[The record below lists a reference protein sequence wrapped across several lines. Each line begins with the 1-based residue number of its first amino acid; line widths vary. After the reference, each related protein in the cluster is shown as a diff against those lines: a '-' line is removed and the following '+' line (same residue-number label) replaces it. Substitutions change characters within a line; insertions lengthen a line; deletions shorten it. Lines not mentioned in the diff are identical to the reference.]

1 MIERLIEASIRNRFL
16 VLILAVA
23 LSIGGVYAVFDTPI
37 DAIPDLSENQVI
49 VFTDWMGRSP
59 REVEDQVTYPLSRK
73 LQGLA
78 GVKAVRSS
86 SEFNFSMITII
97 FHDNI
102 DFYFARQR
110 VTEKLGQAGA
120 YLPAGVVP
128 YLAPDATALGQV
140 FWYTVEVDPR
150 GGEGARERGGEKPQ
164 ATESSSRLSDSPSPP
179 RPLSP
184 SPAKLWALNKFYIAP
199 QLSSAAGVADVAIVG
214 GLPLEYQIDVRPESL
229 RAYGVTLG
237 ELYAAVAKSNVP
249 AGGGVIQKNNAE
261 YIVRGVGWITSLADI
276 ESTVIKEVNG
286 TPIFVSHVARVLL
299 GTQFRRS
306 VYEKDGNE
314 VTGGVVLMRHGQN
327 PLTVTERVKEKIQEL
342 QPGLP
347 AGVHIVPAYDRT
359 RLIHG
364 AIHTLTEV
372 MWHEMLIASLAILLI
387 LTHVRSVFVI
397 CVTLPLAV
405 LSSFLMM
412 WLLRRL
418 GIIDIQANIMSLAG
432 ITISIGILVDQA
444 IVMVENA
451 THTLKDHFG
460 DKPVSGDITELVI
473 PACRTVGR
481 PIFFSVLIMLLSFVP
496 VFMLSGREGKLFH
509 PLAFTKSF
517 ALIGVALI
525 SITVVPALIPTFLK
539 GRLRGEEE
547 NAIVRSFIHIY
558 KPLLTW
564 ALPRRNLVM
573 WGFAV
578 LLVLAAG
585 MFPLQAIVGMGAS
598 ENAWRTAFLVTF
610 GSVVSLTVLCTRG
623 FRWQVLSLATLFWI
637 GLWAYHFP
645 KIGVSFMP
653 ALDEGTLLDM
663 PISVPRASVTQAA
676 DDLKARDALLRG
688 FPEVES
694 VIGKAGR
701 ADTPTDPAP
710 LDMVE
715 TFVNFR
721 PKELWPKR
729 VLRFKQAAQQ
739 TEVVLKLLEARGFI
753 ASESRPSEPRPS
765 GSGSNDTESN
775 PLPHGRGSEERESLL
790 NDTTQHALERFDEAM
805 RELSLRRYREFEH
818 ELGPLLVRYVIDE
831 TIAQLRRAGDLPAT
845 TAVPSAATPV
855 ASAIPLRTRPTSTPD
870 LEWRESVFLRAPAL
884 PSVRLLSGLKNRGK
898 SVAARMAEPEHGG
911 RQVRE
916 DGLGSSQPS
925 QQGVVLG
932 DVLSDQLASRF
943 GRWLARNP
951 ALEDVQE
958 LTQAIARELQSQG
971 AIADVAE
978 ALRIKESMPL
988 TLWHQSLEALG
999 TEHRTFAGE
1008 MLKAVVAQRSK
1019 LWRER
1024 VALVNYELFDQAAPA
1039 FNWYVLEELAK
1050 AARAKGLTND
1060 AANGEEMEQFAER
1073 VLEAQLGRDVEHA
1086 ARLLAVP
1093 EGTGEPPV
1101 LRKFPALRDELA
1113 PPFAKT
1119 LFLWPRQ
1126 TGPKGDLVDDEMGR
1140 VLQVPGWSNIFT
1152 QPIINRIEMLSTG
1165 VRTDIGVKVFG
1176 PDLETIDNVCKQ
1188 IEAALKPLN
1197 GARDA
1202 IAAPVMGKGYLQID
1216 IKRPVAAR
1224 YGISVEDIQN
1234 EIEVALAGRVVTY
1247 TVEKRERFP
1256 VRIRYSR
1263 VSREDEEAIG
1273 KLLISPGSMPSN
1285 GSASTSMNGA
1295 SGGMSGNNS
1304 TSGSGNQNTATNST
1318 RTNSDNSYLAKTTAL
1333 DSAGHSATPQHALS
1347 GRSAIPLSA
1356 IADIQIVEGPAMIK
1370 SENGRLL
1377 NYVTLNVRGR
1387 DIVGFVDEAQRV
1399 VAEKVSLPE
1408 GVHIEWSGEFEHQ
1421 VRAARTLRFVFP
1433 VVIVLIFVIL
1443 YLTYH
1448 DLADAALM
1456 MLAVPEALSGGAFFM
1471 YFFPKIMQGWDA
1483 PPMDF
1488 SVAVWV
1494 GFIACFGMATETG
1507 IIMLVYLREAIE
1519 KRGGLEKIGSL
1530 EELRQ
1535 AVIEGAVHRL
1545 RPKLL
1550 TEGVAIIAIFPM
1562 VFARGVGGEILAPM
1576 ALPVLGGL
1584 LISDEVV
1591 DLFLPVRFYWVRRA
1605 RWLKLHQAKIEPSVS
1620 DPKSSE
1626 WNDSAKSTD
1635 NELLNGSTR

>member
-1 MIERLIEASIRNRFL
+1 MADRETGGEGVTMIERLIEASIRNRFL
-16 VLILAVA
+16 VLILTVA
-23 LSIGGVYAVFDTPI
+23 LSIGGLYAVFDTPI

-110 VTEKLGQAGA
+110 VTEKLGQAGT

-128 YLAPDATALGQV
+128 YLAPDATALGQI
-140 FWYTVEVDPR
+140 FWYTVEVDPHPEVKM
-150 GGEGARERGGEKPQ
+150 GSANAFAPHFP
-164 ATESSSRLSDSPSPP
+164 APSSTDPS
-179 RPLSP
+179 
-184 SPAKLWALNKFYIAP
+184 KLWALNKFYIAP
-199 QLSSAAGVADVAIVG
+199 QLNAAAGVADVAIVG
-214 GLPLEYQIDVRPESL
+214 GQPLEYQIDVQPDSL
-229 RAYGVTLG
+229 RDYGITLG
-237 ELYAAVAKSNVP
+237 ELYAAVARSNVP

-261 YIVRGVGWITSLADI
+261 YIVRGVGWIKGQADI

-286 TPIFVSHVARVLL
+286 TPIYVSNVARVLL

-314 VTGGVVLMRHGQN
+314 MTGGVVLMRHGQN

-347 AGVHIVPAYDRT
+347 EGVHIVPAYDRT

-364 AIHTLTEV
+364 AIHTLVEV
-372 MWHEMLIASLAILLI
+372 MWHEMLIASVAILLI

-397 CVTLPLAV
+397 CITLPLAV
-405 LSSFLMM
+405 LFSFLMT
-412 WLLRRL
+412 WLLRAFH
-418 GIIDIQANIMSLAG
+418 IIDIQANIMSLAG
-432 ITISIGILVDQA
+432 LTISIGILVDQA

-460 DKPVSGDITELVI
+460 DNKVTGDITELVI

-496 VFMLSGREGKLFH
+496 VFMLSGREGKYFH

-525 SITVVPALIPTFLK
+525 SVTVVPALIPTFLK

-610 GSVVSLTVLCTRG
+610 GLVVSLTVLFTRG
-623 FRWQVLSLATLFWI
+623 VKWQALSLATLFWI

-653 ALDEGTLLDM
+653 ALDEGTTLDM
-663 PISVPRASVTQAA
+663 PITVPRASITQSA
-676 DDLKARDALLRG
+676 DDLKARNALLRG

-729 VLRFKQAAQQ
+729 VLRFNEAAHQAG
-739 TEVVLKLLEARGFI
+739 VVLALLESRGFLQR
-753 ASESRPSEPRPS
+753 ATP
-765 GSGSNDTESN
+765 D
-775 PLPHGRGSEERESLL
+775 EERASLL
-790 NDTTQHALERFDEAM
+790 NDTTQHALERFDETL
-805 RELSLRRYREFEH
+805 RELSLRRYREFEQ
-818 ELGPLLVRYVIDE
+818 ELGPLLVRFTIDE
-831 TIAQLRRAGDLPAT
+831 TIARLRRAGDLK
-845 TAVPSAATPV
+845 
-855 ASAIPLRTRPTSTPD
+855 
-870 LEWRESVFLRAPAL
+870 EENWRA
-884 PSVRLLSGLKNRGK
+884 
-898 SVAARMAEPEHGG
+898 GG
-911 RQVRE
+911 RQAPDTNESETQPGVGAA
-916 DGLGSSQPS
+916 GLAE
-925 QQGVVLG
+925 
-932 DVLSDQLASRF
+932 QLAPRF

-951 ALEDVQE
+951 SLEDLQE
-958 LTQAIARELQSQG
+958 LTQAIARELQAMG
-971 AIADVAE
+971 TLTDVAE
-978 ALRIKESMPL
+978 VLQTKESLPA
-988 TLWHQSLEALG
+988 TIWYQSLEALG
-999 TEHRTFAGE
+999 TQHRTFAGE
-1008 MLKAVVAQRSK
+1008 MLNAVIVQRAK

-1024 VALVNYELFDQAAPA
+1024 AGVVNYELFDQATPA
-1039 FNWYVLEELAK
+1039 FNWYALEELAK
-1050 AARAKGLTND
+1050 TAQVKGLTKN
-1060 AANGEEMEQFAER
+1060 ASHGEETKQFATR
-1073 VLEAQLGRDVEHA
+1073 VIAAQLGKSGETEDDAPHA
-1086 ARLLAVP
+1086 ASTFL
-1093 EGTGEPPV
+1093 
-1101 LRKFPALRDELA
+1101 ALREELD
-1113 PPFAKT
+1113 PLFAKT

-1176 PDLETIDNVCKQ
+1176 PDIDAIDKVCKQ
-1188 IEAALKPLN
+1188 IEAALKPIK
-1197 GARDA
+1197 GTRDA

-1216 IKRPVAAR
+1216 IKRQAAAR

-1263 VSREDEEAIG
+1263 TSREDEEAIG
-1273 KLLISPGSMPSN
+1273 KLLISPGSMPSS
-1285 GSASTSMNGA
+1285 GSSAGGMNGA
-1295 SGGMSGNNS
+1295 SSGISSGNAMAGAKAVRGNDGNS
-1304 TSGSGNQNTATNST
+1304 FLSRTTSLGSDA
-1318 RTNSDNSYLAKTTAL
+1318 
-1333 DSAGHSATPQHALS
+1333 HSSTPQHALS
-1347 GRSAIPLSA
+1347 GRSVIPLSVV
-1356 IADIQIVEGPAMIK
+1356 ADIQIVEGPAMIK

-1399 VAEKVSLPE
+1399 VAEKVVLPE

-1471 YFFPKIMQGWDA
+1471 YFFPKIMQGWHT

-1519 KRGGLEKIGSL
+1519 KRGGLENIASL

-1605 RWLKLHQAKIEPSVS
+1605 RWLKLHERS
-1620 DPKSSE
+1620 
-1626 WNDSAKSTD
+1626 
-1635 NELLNGSTR
+1635 

>member
-16 VLILAVA
+16 VLILAVG
-23 LSIGGVYAVFDTPI
+23 LSVAGVYAVFDTPI

-49 VFTDWMGRSP
+49 VFADWMGRSP
-59 REVEDQVTYPLSRK
+59 REIEDQVTYPLSRK

-78 GVKAVRSS
+78 GVKAIRSS

-97 FHDNI
+97 FQDNI

-110 VTEKLGQAGA
+110 VTEKLGQAGSF
-120 YLPAGVVP
+120 LPPGVVP
-128 YLAPDATALGQV
+128 YLAPDATALGQI
-140 FWYTVEVDPR
+140 FWYTVDFHGEER
-150 GGEGARERGGEKPQ
+150 SGGGEEERTTGR
-164 ATESSSRLSDSPSPP
+164 AESRPSSPP
-179 RPLSP
+179 HLPLS
-184 SPAKLWALNKFYIAP
+184 SPARLWALNKFYIAP
-199 QLSSAAGVADVAIVG
+199 QLNAAAGVADVAIVG

-237 ELYAAVAKSNVP
+237 ELSAAVARSNVP

-261 YIVRGVGWITSLADI
+261 YIVRGVGWLQSQEDI
-276 ESTVIKEVNG
+276 EGTVLKEVNG
-286 TPIFVSHVARVLL
+286 TPIYVRNVASVQL

-306 VYEKDGNE
+306 VFEKDGNE
-314 VTGGVVLMRHGQN
+314 VTGGVVLMRHGEN
-327 PLTVTERVKEKIQEL
+327 PLTVTERVKERIQEL

-347 AGVHIVPAYDRT
+347 DGVHIVAAYDRT
-359 RLIHG
+359 RLIHR

-372 MWHEMLIASLAILLI
+372 MWHEMLIASIAILLI

-405 LSSFLMM
+405 LFSFLSM
-412 WLLRRL
+412 WVLRRL

-444 IVMVENA
+444 IVMTENA
-451 THTLKDHFG
+451 THALKDHFG
-460 DKPVSGDITELVI
+460 ENKVRGDIRKFVI

-481 PIFFSVLIMLLSFVP
+481 PIFFSVLIMLLSFIP

-517 ALIGVALI
+517 ALIGVAII
-525 SITVVPALIPTFLK
+525 SVTVVPALIPTFLK
-539 GRLRGEEE
+539 GRLKSEEE

-585 MFPLQAIVGMGAS
+585 MFPLQAIIGLGAS
-598 ENAWRTAFLVTF
+598 ETAWRTSFLVTF
-610 GSVVSLTVLCTRG
+610 GLVVSLTVLCTRG
-623 FRWQVLSLATLFWI
+623 FHWQMLSLATLFVI
-637 GLWAYHFP
+637 GLWAFHFP

-653 ALDEGTLLDM
+653 ALDEGTTLDM
-663 PISVPRASVTQAA
+663 PITVPRASITQSA

-721 PKELWPKR
+721 PKEHWPKR
-729 VLRFKQAAQQ
+729 VMRFNEAAKQ
-739 TEVVLKLLEARGFI
+739 TRVVMEAMESRGFVAAAFKPE
-753 ASESRPSEPRPS
+753 ASVKDISSTPSLSLQASKS
-765 GSGSNDTESN
+765 G
-775 PLPHGRGSEERESLL
+775 EERDSLI
-790 NDTTQHALERFDEAM
+790 NDATQKALERFDETM
-805 RELSLRRYREFEH
+805 RELSLRRYQEFET
-818 ELGPLLVRYVIDE
+818 ELEARLVRFAVGEMLDRLQRAKDLNANNATDEEVI
-831 TIAQLRRAGDLPAT
+831 
-845 TAVPSAATPV
+845 AAK
-855 ASAIPLRTRPTSTPD
+855 L
-870 LEWRESVFLRAPAL
+870 
-884 PSVRLLSGLKNRGK
+884 
-898 SVAARMAEPEHGG
+898 
-911 RQVRE
+911 Q
-916 DGLGSSQPS
+916 
-925 QQGVVLG
+925 
-932 DVLSDQLASRF
+932 SRF
-943 GRWLARNP
+943 GVWLARQP
-951 ALEDVQE
+951 TLEDVQQ
-958 LTQAIARELQSQG
+958 LTQ
-971 AIADVAE
+971 DVAHE
-978 ALRIKESMPL
+978 LEDAGLLTDVVGALQVKESLPL
-988 TLWHQSLEALG
+988 TVWHRGLEAIG
-999 TEHRTFAGE
+999 SKRRTFAGE
-1008 MLKAVVAQRSK
+1008 LLKAIEEKRDT

-1024 VALVNYELFDQAAPA
+1024 VAFVNYELFDQAVPA
-1039 FNWYVLEELAK
+1039 FDWYALEELAK
-1050 AARAKGLTND
+1050 AARDKNLLDDAEHGAETEAFAEQTLAVQLSESPPLRDSASSFTALREELDVVFAKG
-1060 AANGEEMEQFAER
+1060 
-1073 VLEAQLGRDVEHA
+1073 
-1086 ARLLAVP
+1086 
-1093 EGTGEPPV
+1093 
-1101 LRKFPALRDELA
+1101 
-1113 PPFAKT
+1113 
-1119 LFLWPRQ
+1119 LFLWPRT

-1165 VRTDIGVKVFG
+1165 VRTDVGVKVFG
-1176 PDLETIDNVCKQ
+1176 PDLDTIDKVCKQ
-1188 IEAALKPLN
+1188 IETALKPIK
-1197 GARDA
+1197 GTRDA

-1216 IKRPVAAR
+1216 INRHAAAR
-1224 YGISVEDIQN
+1224 HGISVEDIQN

-1256 VRIRYSR
+1256 VRIRYAR
-1263 VSREDEEAIG
+1263 VDRDDEEAIG
-1273 KLLISPGSMPSN
+1273 KLLVTPGSMS
-1285 GSASTSMNGA
+1285 STAANTMSV
-1295 SGGMSGNNS
+1295 GGMSG
-1304 TSGSGNQNTATNST
+1304 GA
-1318 RTNSDNSYLAKTTAL
+1318 
-1333 DSAGHSATPQHALS
+1333 SAGTMSAKPSRGEANSMLSPTTSLGGESHAATPQHALT
-1347 GRSAIPLSA
+1347 GKKRIPLSA
-1356 IADIQIVEGPAMIK
+1356 VANIQIVEGPAMIK

-1377 NYVTLNVRGR
+1377 NVVTLNVRGR

-1399 VAEKVSLPE
+1399 VAEKVELPE
-1408 GVHIEWSGEFEHQ
+1408 GVHVEWSGEFEHQ
-1421 VRAARTLRFVFP
+1421 VRAAETLRFIFP
-1433 VVIVLIFVIL
+1433 AVMVLIFVIL

-1456 MLAVPEALSGGAFFM
+1456 MLAVPEALAGGVFFM

-1507 IIMLVYLREAIE
+1507 IIMLVYLREAID
-1519 KRGGLEKIGSL
+1519 KRGGLENIKSL

-1591 DLFLPVRFYWVRRA
+1591 DLFLPVRFYWIRRS
-1605 RWLKLHQAKIEPSVS
+1605 RWLKLQQAKAPQAAHVS
-1620 DPKSSE
+1620 PDLARLSSTAM
-1626 WNDSAKSTD
+1626 NAAI
-1635 NELLNGSTR
+1635 